1 MSYKIIL
8 TPNFEKEFKKLLKKY
23 PSIKEDLRALGQS
36 LQANPTQ
43 GSEVFK
49 NCYKVRLAIK
59 SKGKGKSGGG
69 RLITY
74 VRITSES
81 VYLLSIYD
89 KSDRETVTDAYIK
102 HLLKDLSWLYSCS
115 SG

>member
-1 MSYKIIL
+1 MKIIL
-8 TPNFEKEFKKLLKKY
+8 TPNFEKGFKKV
-23 PSIKEDLRALGQS
+23 PPIKEDLWALGQS
-36 LQANPTQ
+36 LQENPTQ

-59 SKGKGKSGGG
+59 SKGKSGGG

-81 VYLLSIYD
+81 VYLLSIYA
-89 KSDRETVTDAYIK
+89 KSERETVTDAYIK
-102 HLLKDLSWLYSCS
+102 HLLKDLS
-115 SG
+115 

>member
-1 MSYKIIL
+1 M
-8 TPNFEKEFKKLLKKY
+8 
-23 PSIKEDLRALGQS
+23 GQS
-36 LQANPTQ
+36 LQENPTQ

-59 SKGKGKSGGG
+59 SKGKSGGG

-81 VYLLSIYD
+81 VYLLSIYA
-89 KSDRETVTDAYIK
+89 KSERETVTDAYIK
-102 HLLKDLSWLYSCS
+102 HLLKDLS
-115 SG
+115 

>member
-1 MSYKIIL
+1 MRKS
-8 TPNFEKEFKKLLKKY
+8 LKSFSGKY
-23 PSIKEDLRALGQS
+23 PSIKADLRALGQT
-36 LQANPTQ
+36 LQENPTQ

-89 KSDRETVTDAYIK
+89 KSNRETVTNAYIK
-102 HLLKDLSWLYSCS
+102 HLLKDLS
-115 SG
+115 

>member
-8 TPNFEKEFKKLLKKY
+8 TPNFKKWFKKLLKKY
-23 PSIKEDLRALGQS
+23 PLIKEDLRALCQS
-36 LQANPTQ
+36 LQVNPTQ

-49 NCYKVRLAIK
+49 NCYKVGLAIIG
-59 SKGKGKSGGG
+59 KGKGKSGDIS
-69 RLITY
+69 LITY

-102 HLLKDLSWLYSCS
+102 YSLKDLS
-115 SG
+115 